1 VGPRTR
7 KRRRDTQRPLP
18 PPRSR
23 VLPVAFAVCC
33 GLLAS
38 GIATERL
45 PSLALAAFAAVNLL
59 TFAMYARDKRAA
71 QRGLWRTPESQLHL
85 LELLGGWPAA
95 GLAQQ
100 ALRHKRAKPAYRK
113 VFVAM
118 VAVHLLALGLWTF
131 A

>member
-1 VGPRTR
+1 MGLRTR
-7 KRRRDTQRPLP
+7 KRRRNTQRPLP
-18 PPRSR
+18 PRSR
-23 VLPVAFAVCC
+23 GLPVVFAIWC

-38 GIATERL
+38 GIATGRL
-45 PSLALAAFAAVNLL
+45 PWLALAAFTAVNLL
-59 TFAMYARDKRAA
+59 TFAMYALDKRAA

-100 ALRHKRAKPAYRK
+100 VLRHKRAKPAYRK

-118 VAVHLLALGLWTF
+118 VALHLLALGLWTF